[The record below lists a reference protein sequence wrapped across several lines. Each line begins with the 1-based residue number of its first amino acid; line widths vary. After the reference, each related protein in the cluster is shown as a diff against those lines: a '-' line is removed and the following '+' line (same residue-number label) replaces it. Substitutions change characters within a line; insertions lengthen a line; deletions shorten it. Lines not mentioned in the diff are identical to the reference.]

1 MKFGSTTAL
10 LVGTLI
16 VVTGCGLPG
25 FRKKEAPPVAAVVA
39 PQAPIAGTLWTG
51 TRFEDV
57 PIPQDFSLDY
67 AASYLNV
74 SEKGP
79 RVADLRYTGRTAL
92 TDVLAYVQRGMSET
106 GWRATSLTGV
116 AIKTLRYVKGEE
128 ECEVVIHREDGGGSV
143 IMIRLHPRP

>member
-1 MKFGSTTAL
+1 MKPDSIVAI
-10 LVGTLI
+10 LVGIL
-16 VVTGCGLPG
+16 VVAAGCGLAG
-25 FRKKEAPPVAAVVA
+25 FRKKEPPPVAAATV

-51 TRFEDV
+51 TRFEDI

-67 AASYLNV
+67 GASYLNV
-74 SEKGP
+74 SENGP

-92 TDVLAYVQRGMSET
+92 TDVLAYVQRGMSEN

-116 AIKTLRYVKGEE
+116 AIKTLRYVKGDE
-128 ECEVVIHREDGGGSV
+128 ECEVVIHRGDGAGSV